1 MAARSEFEAEL
12 FQKEL
17 YSRNPIRLEPL
28 LFSGTDFERM
38 QTYWWRGED
47 KEEYPEIP
55 NSLPTERPPMRFG
68 VKPKVLMPGEW
79 AGYDYHYQDTLIELP
94 QIDANSLVKP
104 IYNED
109 NDIYRM

>member
-1 MAARSEFEAEL
+1 
-12 FQKEL
+12 
-17 YSRNPIRLEPL
+17 
-28 LFSGTDFERM
+28 
-38 QTYWWRGED
+38 
-47 KEEYPEIP
+47 
-55 NSLPTERPPMRFG
+55 MRFG